1 MFHPSRICS
10 RILSFIIVVS
20 ACSCSPRIGT
30 AEHFAQD
37 HRRTENRQSV
47 STAIND
53 CTRVEIRQ
61 RIVQDTFFR
70 DSIVFKWRTK
80 IQHDTILLRDSVL
93 ITDTVKVVQY
103 IDGRTWIEKTTD
115 KIGGISLLL
124 IVLILIVQFLKF
136 KRHD

>member
-1 MFHPSRICS
+1 MFHKIRVCPGV
-10 RILSFIIVVS
+10 LSIIIVVS
-20 ACSCSPRIGT
+20 AWSCSPRIGT

-37 HRRTENRQSV
+37 HRRTENRHSV
-47 STAIND
+47 ATAVND

-70 DSIVFKWRTK
+70 DSIVYKWRTK

-103 IDGRTWIEKTTD
+103 IDGRTWFEKTTD

-124 IVLILIVQFLKF
+124 IVLILIVQFLRI